1 MEYQRQARAGRVDQA
16 QQQTARTLLQHAQR
30 LLQPIAVINPYAPYL
45 RIPEG
50 VFKKLRTNWHYLRL
64 IEIISLYHQHQREV
78 KVSAEGKKYIETSL
92 SDIEWANMLVKDSLL
107 RKSDEL
113 SGAVR
118 DFFER
123 LKAEVAPTPG
133 TFFAKDIRKAFRMHP
148 QTLSRHLS
156 LLSRMGYVRKIC
168 SWEDYEAL
176 KAGLN
181 ILDQTLEKLQ
191 TVSFTAASHSFTN
204 QDVKLETVN
213 SS

>member
-1 MEYQRQARAGRVDQA
+1 M
-16 QQQTARTLLQHAQR
+16 LQNAQR

-78 KVSAEGKKYIETSL
+78 KVSAEGKKYIETTL

-107 RKSDEL
+107 RKSNEL

-118 DFFER
+118 EFFER
-123 LKAEVAPTPG
+123 LKAEVAQSPG

-156 LLSRMGYVRKIC
+156 LLSRMGYVRKISSNARTGYEYEIC
-168 SWEDYEAL
+168 SWDDYEAL

-191 TVSFTAASHSFTN
+191 TRSFTSASHSFTN